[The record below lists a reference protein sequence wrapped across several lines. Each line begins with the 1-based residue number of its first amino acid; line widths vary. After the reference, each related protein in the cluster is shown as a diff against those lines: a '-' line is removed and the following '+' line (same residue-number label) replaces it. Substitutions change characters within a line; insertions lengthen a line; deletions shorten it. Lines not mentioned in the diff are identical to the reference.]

1 MELVSAPLPHTQE
14 KPVKPALRAQ
24 LTHVALAAM
33 AAAETAPDPSTRRLA
48 ETIAQLLDSLLTTEV
63 QP

>member
-1 MELVSAPLPHTQE
+1 M
-14 KPVKPALRAQ
+14 KPALRAQ

-33 AAAETAPDPSTRRLA
+33 AAAEAAPDPSTRRLA
-48 ETIAQLLDSLLTTEV
+48 ETIAQLLDSLLATEV